1 MDPAPVPRASEEPI
15 HAAIAE
21 AVTTGKVWLLSGPA
35 SLLSESIPTGV
46 LTPAAKLRIP
56 PAPLPAAAILPENLP
71 GAWQNG
77 SSTALAIAASLS
89 QETGRTLPWKTVRD
103 VISGALQARFIR
115 LSNDSSSW
123 PCELSS
129 AGTVR
134 IQAAETGVI
143 RGSGEGVEGGSG
155 AVVKPN
161 LRAAAAD
168 FEPSQIQDL
177 GELIPELLQVKAK
190 SNIPMKFHVRLEIG
204 DGDTPPS
211 EDVVK
216 KINDLLQ
223 ELDPGFRIC

>member
-1 MDPAPVPRASEEPI
+1 
-15 HAAIAE
+15 
-21 AVTTGKVWLLSGPA
+21 VWLLSGPA
-35 SLLSESIPTGV
+35 SLFSESIPTGV
-46 LTPAAKLRIP
+46 LTAAAKLRIP
-56 PAPLPAAAILPENLP
+56 PAPLSAAAILPENLS

-115 LSNDSSSW
+115 LAKDSSSW

-129 AGTVR
+129 AGTVK

-143 RGSGEGVEGGSG
+143 ASSGEGVEGGMG
-155 AVVKPN
+155 AVLKPN
-161 LRAAAAD
+161 IRAAAAD

-177 GELIPELLQVKAK
+177 GELIPELLKVKAK

-204 DGDTPPS
+204 DGDTPLS

-223 ELDPGFRIC
+223 ELDSSFRIC